1 MNVSAYAV
9 DAVDGIHG
17 NIPGEIN
24 NITTNRKEGYTMKM
38 ITRTISERTC
48 KVMTLNI
55 KTAEVSVNE
64 YSLGSANYT
73 TKKKALEALKA
84 RYETVDVR
92 LVEIVGESSRDVLYC
107 MTEEAFIKNA
117 IAVKDVK
124 EARAYFA
131 ANKDAGEEIEA
142 VEV

>member
-1 MNVSAYAV
+1 
-9 DAVDGIHG
+9 
-17 NIPGEIN
+17 
-24 NITTNRKEGYTMKM
+24 MKL
-38 ITRTISERTC
+38 ISRTISERSY

-55 KTAEVSVNE
+55 KTAAVSVNE
-64 YSLGSANYT
+64 YSLGSATYA
-73 TKKKALEALKA
+73 TKKRTLDALRS
-84 RYETVDVR
+84 RYETEDVR
-92 LVEIVGESSRDVLYC
+92 LVEIVGQSTKDALYV

-117 IAVKDVK
+117 IPVADIK